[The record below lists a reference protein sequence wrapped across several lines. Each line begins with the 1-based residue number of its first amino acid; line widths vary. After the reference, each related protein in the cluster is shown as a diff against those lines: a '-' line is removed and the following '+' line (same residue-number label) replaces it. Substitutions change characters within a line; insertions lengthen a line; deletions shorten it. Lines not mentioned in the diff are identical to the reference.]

1 MKFFFYIIISKKE
14 FDVSLSIAKHK
25 FKEEIK
31 KKKNSVPFDIKQ
43 KKCTFNKIS
52 QEMGFIC
59 PEYNT
64 IKSQISRNKKK
75 KNKQL
80 PHDVKLL
87 MKSRINQNILQRKE
101 MKVL

>member
-31 KKKNSVPFDIKQ
+31 KKKFSSFWYKT